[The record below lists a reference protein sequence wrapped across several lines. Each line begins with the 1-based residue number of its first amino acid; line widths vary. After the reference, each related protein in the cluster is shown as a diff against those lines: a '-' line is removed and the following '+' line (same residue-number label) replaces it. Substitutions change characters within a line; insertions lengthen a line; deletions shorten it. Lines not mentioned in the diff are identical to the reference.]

1 MIENLKQ
8 RVKLQTQC
16 EIELLG
22 VRNNEKLCHQLILI
36 KGRIICSNLQPSY
49 ADSIDPLRGRFVQI
63 KQELNKIDHWPINS
77 LNEFKA
83 VLRLRSG
90 KNKLHF
96 VYELKKEDIIIEKAS
111 LEISLTFTENK
122 LLEPLR
128 LGIFLAN
135 DSKQVFNMDK
145 ESADKRGERNDLES
159 AIKRLRFA
167 ALLWQL
173 ITSESLNSHGLGKKS
188 FRLELDSQNGRLYYF
203 LFYFMLFKTF
213 NL

>member
-1 MIENLKQ
+1 MIASLKQ

-22 VRNNEKLCHQLILI
+22 LRNNEKLCHQLILI

-49 ADSIDPLRGRFVQI
+49 PDSVDPLNGRFVQI
-63 KQELNKIDHWPINS
+63 KQESNKIDQWPINS

-83 VLRLRSG
+83 ILRLRPG

-128 LGIFLAN
+128 LGIFMAN

-145 ESADKRGERNDLES
+145 ESSSKRGERNDLQS
-159 AIKRLRFA
+159 AIRRLRCA
-167 ALLWQL
+167 ALLWQI

-188 FRLELDSQNGRLYYF
+188 FRLELDSQNGKFFTFFILNLF
-203 LFYFMLFKTF
+203 LLTC
-213 NL
+213 